1 MPNRF
6 ARRIRSGQI
15 ASIDELKAE
24 FKSLAKLSHPDLAGP
39 GADHAE
45 FAAHRDEYEA
55 ALRDFV
61 RHRFGAARSA
71 ARKGSGSASGG
82 APGDELGEAAGAG
95 DGSGGAGCAP
105 VSAQAWACLSLFLK
119 RGFPKVPRHEKEAL
133 RYEYARWRLAE
144 ELGREGASLFAA
156 CEAELLAVKTSG
168 GQIVAPALA
177 LLRQLVDYRSK
188 AVPAMRTEILLSLG
202 ALGADPRVGPG
213 YMAFA
218 RSLAAELGI
227 GAELPGP

>member
-1 MPNRF
+1 LPNRF

-39 GADHAE
+39 GADHSE
-45 FAAHRDEYEA
+45 FAALRDEYES

-61 RHRFGAARSA
+61 RHRFGAARSG
-71 ARKGSGSASGG
+71 ARNDSGFAR
-82 APGDELGEAAGAG
+82 GDGFGEAAGAA
-95 DGSGGAGCAP
+95 DGAGRAP

-156 CEAELLAVKTSG
+156 CEAELLAVKASAG
-168 GQIVAPALA
+168 EVLAPALS
-177 LLRQLVDYRSK
+177 LLRQLIDYRSK

-213 YMAFA
+213 YLAFA
-218 RSLAAELGI
+218 RALASELGI
-227 GAELPGP
+227 GAEIPGP